1 MRVPAILRHAEAPAI
16 HDLDCP
22 STVAVHHR
30 IIRSKPFLESVYRS
44 FYREVV
50 RNLPA
55 PRTGIIVEI
64 GSGAGFLNDIL
75 PDVVTSDVMPIDN
88 IDVCF
93 SGHAM
98 PLHDGSIDALVMVN
112 VFHHIPDT
120 LAFLREASRCLVPGG
135 RLVMVEPANT
145 PWSRFVFRTFHHE
158 AFDPQAGWGLS
169 TSGPLS
175 SANGAL
181 PWIVFERDRHERLVR
196 ECPSLRVASI
206 AYHSPFRYL
215 ISGGLTL
222 RQLAPSSW
230 FPVCTFLEWALTPF
244 MRVLGMFMTITVE
257 RV

>member
-1 MRVPAILRHAEAPAI
+1 MRVPAILRLAEAPAI

-22 STVAVHHR
+22 STAAVHHR

-50 RNLPA
+50 RNLPT
-55 PRTGIIVEI
+55 PRTGTIVEI
-64 GSGAGFLNDIL
+64 GSGAGFFNDIL

-98 PLHDGSIDALVMVN
+98 PLHDGSVDALVLVN

-135 RLVMVEPANT
+135 RLIMVEPANT

-158 AFDPQAGWGLS
+158 AFDPHAGWGLS
-169 TSGPLS
+169 TSRASFVGQWRVAVDCLRARPARTSRSGVPVPSRGVDRLPFTISLS
-175 SANGAL
+175 DQRRLDTQTTGAL
-181 PWIVFERDRHERLVR
+181 FVV
-196 ECPSLRVASI
+196 SRVHVS
-206 AYHSPFRYL
+206 
-215 ISGGLTL
+215 
-222 RQLAPSSW
+222 
-230 FPVCTFLEWALTPF
+230 
-244 MRVLGMFMTITVE
+244 RVGVEHRSCACLGCS
-257 RV
+257 

>member
-1 MRVPAILRHAEAPAI
+1 MRIPAILRDPDAFAI
-16 HDLDCP
+16 DDLDSP
-22 STVAVHHR
+22 ATVAIHHR

-44 FYREVV
+44 FYDELV

-55 PRTGIIVEI
+55 SRTGLIVEI
-64 GSGAGFLNDIL
+64 GSGAGFFNRIR
-75 PDVVTSDVMPIDN
+75 PDAVTSDVMPIDN
-88 IDVCF
+88 IDVRF

-98 PLHDGSIDALVMVN
+98 PWRDGSVDAFVLVN

-120 LAFLREASRCLVPGG
+120 LAFLREAHRCLVPGG

-145 PWSRFVFRTFHHE
+145 PWARFVFRRFHHE
-158 AFDPQAGWGLS
+158 PFDPQAGWGLS
-169 TSGPLS
+169 ASGPLS

-181 PWIVFERDRHERLVR
+181 PWMVFERDRRDRLVR

-206 AYHSPFRYL
+206 TYHSPFRYL

-230 FPVCTFLEWALTPF
+230 F
-244 MRVLGMFMTITVE
+244 R
-257 RV
+257 